1 MEQNYL
7 SRAAKYLADL
17 RKRKAWRKVVS
28 GMGAVVVFCTVYA
41 LILPALTW
49 ARPVTCGQEEHVHDE
64 SCYASLPQESAGPAQ
79 MAAQTPAE
87 PQCSVESIYEVAAP
101 GQEHADFVLHTH
113 GDECFLDG
121 GIVICTLP
129 TGFPLHV
136 HDESCYTEQPVLV
149 CGQEGAPEGTVP
161 SPDPVVPAPEPV
173 IHHHSDTCYTKTL
186 ICGQEEVPASE
197 GHRHSDA
204 CYEITT
210 ETIPGELICGI
221 TDDPAHI
228 HGEECYAAPQTV
240 EQRKLICLLPESDPI
255 PGHQHMDAC
264 WEQTLTCGKEEGQP
278 EPIVDIMD
286 EPVPAA
292 LGQETAAGGD
302 ASVPTAPAVHV
313 HSESCYQMQKV
324 LTCDKE
330 QYTEHL
336 HVPECYDENG
346 GLTCGR
352 LVTVS
357 HVHTAECFP
366 QPEQPGPVQPEEPER
381 VLACGKEEHTHTDLC
396 YAPEEP
402 ALPDNTQQKEQ
413 WDAIFWSNY
422 VDGASDVVL
431 DAQVSGTWSDTA
443 AMDTERLTQ
452 LYAAPAE
459 DLSRYLSQEIG
470 IQVDAQLYHSELHG
484 PMDADAG
491 FSILLKWSHDEA
503 SFSTMTYIYQF
514 PEQVV
519 VADVERRILSD
530 AAGPALAYSVAG
542 NLLTVTY
549 YAPAAAVEASFLL
562 KAAWAPELGESAH
575 IQWTPST
582 FTDVTFAKPELTV
595 AKTMGE
601 DGLRVME
608 DGTVWADYTVT
619 VTNSGKVQAK
629 EITFTDTLESQ
640 YFHFARGAFEN
651 GADYS
656 LTVNTSAPE
665 ALSTE
670 DGTPVAPGAEQFLTF
685 ENYDGGNVLTFP
697 AFDLA
702 AGESRVFQYKAS
714 MSSEDRERV
723 DEAVEAARETAS
735 APVDAFAPMALS
747 AETAPGMEPS
757 ASGGLGE
764 TVRNTASVTCHA
776 LGEAAVT
783 ATSVGTYGGPER
795 KHVEDLNT
803 TYHGETFD
811 VTFVVN
817 GDARLPAG
825 ASLEKIDGREGNG
838 FTLEIQKLPETDPDY
853 ITFAQALEEDGDSGD
868 EEQLELQALRLDLRY
883 NGVRLDLDDC
893 EVTATVTPNEALK
906 NYRAPKAQPIAD
918 GGETEEVLGDK
929 GFGIELKAFTLEEQT
944 DAIMGTT
951 TEEVVERGSIYI
963 DVPEETA
970 QQSASVSAPVTVGV
984 NSNLED
990 GAEPLTVFAAAART
1004 LAGAGATETA
1014 ETTTATASMPAMDGV
1029 QPMTITLGGDS
1040 AAFQTRM
1047 LPYTTYQVEFWGELE
1062 LLKLYEND
1070 KNNDSFKRNTGLS
1083 IIDTKSLG
1091 RLPANG
1097 EIVRSKPGAI
1107 GPELEGNAHVKY
1119 LTLKDDGTVETS
1131 EETKQ
1136 LFLPKQLSFNR
1147 VRENPLTLKD
1157 FAVLRNFVPTGEED
1171 KNPNGETNYTVIKAE
1186 LTKSGAQTP
1195 YKVIDLKELKVD
1207 VSEVILTN
1215 DESKVEESENVY
1227 YLEDGA
1233 SIKLICEPTAKTG
1246 YTAPVTFYD
1255 YDISDGLIYSSE
1267 EDAKATKNGKNV
1279 SGQVMTVAAWANVN
1293 EKGINSAGN
1302 YPQSADA
1309 AKFAFGNGNGTMPTG
1324 LGHMTAD
1331 GQSINQAN
1339 ANNFR
1344 NCSFGIVSK
1353 LRNGR
1358 LVYNNGIIAPKLFDE
1373 AGSFTGKTV
1382 YNGEYQ
1388 LEFRRN
1394 GDTYIMTSVKKNGS
1408 AVPTANNLD
1417 KLTDT
1422 GPAYLDRFE
1431 MYSNLFWPMD
1441 SAAKSFGTDGH
1452 DFKFGS
1458 GVTGKNQ
1465 TGVGKDDEGAWD
1477 TRSAPLVDP
1486 LKKGESNPDVNH
1498 NAYFGMQFKMSFT
1511 IPEDYVG
1518 PLEYCFFGDDD
1529 LWLFLE
1535 QPNGGGNAQLV
1546 CDIGGVHQAAGEYV
1560 DLSQYIDRV
1569 NSNGDVVTGDEA
1581 NGKAYKPGT
1590 YTLHLYYT
1598 ERGASGSTC
1607 WMQFTLPGLRSVP
1620 VDVPPDEPVGDL
1632 RIAKEVTG
1640 STGLDDTF
1648 DFTLTLTG
1656 TPKEGGY
1663 DYEIIGTDGTT
1674 VETGKAN
1681 AATSSTG
1688 NNETKFKLKAGQFLR
1703 IKGLANGM
1711 KYEITE
1717 QDDNNAFETSITQ
1730 TVGGTIQQSPT
1741 ITNNGKTIT
1750 GTIVAD
1756 GGGVV
1761 HVVTYTNTFH
1771 YTLPETGGPGTT
1783 WYTYGVLPAL
1793 VAAVVLYKRSRK
1805 KGGTV
1810 S

>member
-49 ARPVTCGQEEHVHDE
+49 ARPVSCGQEEHVHDE

-149 CGQEGAPEGTVP
+149 CGQEGAPEGSVP

-302 ASVPTAPAVHV
+302 ASVPTAPAHV

-503 SFSTMTYIYQF
+503 SFSTMTYTYQF

-549 YAPAAAVEASFLL
+549 YAPAAAVETSFLL

-670 DGTPVAPGAEQFLTF
+670 DETPVAPGAEQFLTF

-747 AETAPGMEPS
+747 AETAPGMEDPS
-757 ASGGLGE
+757 APSGLGE
-764 TVRNTASVTCHA
+764 TVRNTASVTCPA
-776 LGEAAVT
+776 CGETAYT

-825 ASLEKIDGREGNG
+825 TSLEKIDGREGNG

-906 NYRAPKAQPIAD
+906 NYRAPKTQPIAD

-951 TEEVVERGSIYI
+951 TEEVVEGGSIYI

-970 QQSASVSAPVTVGV
+970 QQSVSASASAPVTVAV
-984 NSNLED
+984 NQDLRDGGEPLTLLSAVPRMMAAAAGPEETQETVTLSENTDTVDESFVFAVNRGLAAFSAGSETYPTYYVEIWAEEYRLKEKAKEEITDDDYNKSITVIDTSGSNLPVSGTTSPKVKFFQLDDSKEKGTLLTEAVDTQLFDRVPRSFSPRAELTLENFNVLKDWDADEDGNFDFNNNYELVSATITTELED
-990 GAEPLTVFAAAART
+990 GTKE
-1004 LAGAGATETA
+1004 
-1014 ETTTATASMPAMDGV
+1014 ETTKDLKGLDPKQVFLSNIANQQEGENKIWIREGTNIRLNYKQKP
-1029 QPMTITLGGDS
+1029 
-1040 AAFQTRM
+1040 
-1047 LPYTTYQVEFWGELE
+1047 TTYH
-1062 LLKLYEND
+1062 END
-1070 KNNDSFKRNTGLS
+1070 VAF
-1083 IIDTKSLG
+1083 
-1091 RLPANG
+1091 
-1097 EIVRSKPGAI
+1097 
-1107 GPELEGNAHVKY
+1107 
-1119 LTLKDDGTVETS
+1119 
-1131 EETKQ
+1131 
-1136 LFLPKQLSFNR
+1136 F
-1147 VRENPLTLKD
+1147 
-1157 FAVLRNFVPTGEED
+1157 
-1171 KNPNGETNYTVIKAE
+1171 
-1186 LTKSGAQTP
+1186 
-1195 YKVIDLKELKVD
+1195 
-1207 VSEVILTN
+1207 
-1215 DESKVEESENVY
+1215 
-1227 YLEDGA
+1227 
-1233 SIKLICEPTAKTG
+1233 
-1246 YTAPVTFYD
+1246 D
-1255 YDISDGLIYSSE
+1255 YDISDGNVYDENDKIL
-1267 EDAKATKNGKNV
+1267 DRNNTNDQAKVWYAHVQEN
-1279 SGQVMTVAAWANVN
+1279 
-1293 EKGINSAGN
+1293 GINSPDN
-1302 YPQSADA
+1302 YSASSDNK
-1309 AKFAFGNGNGTMPTG
+1309 KFAFGNANTPNGLAWELWGGN
-1324 LGHMTAD
+1324 LL
-1331 GQSINQAN
+1331 NQAN
-1339 ANNFR
+1339 NSNNKDDKPAAGNNSFKD
-1344 NCSFGIVSK
+1344 CTFGIVSGLDK
-1353 LRNGR
+1353 NGA
-1358 LVYNNGIIAPKLFDE
+1358 LVFSNGISAPKLFNYQE
-1373 AGSFTGKTV
+1373 GTVEGKTS
-1382 YNGEYQ
+1382 YSDYA
-1388 LEFRRN
+1388 LEFKRN
-1394 GDTYIMTSVKKNGS
+1394 GDTYTMSSVKGAPESGGQNLDRLYATRDNWNNTKKLFSNNFWPLDGS
-1408 AVPTANNLD
+1408 A
-1417 KLTDT
+1417 
-1422 GPAYLDRFE
+1422 
-1431 MYSNLFWPMD
+1431 SH
-1441 SAAKSFGTDGH
+1441 GTDGH
-1452 DFKFGS
+1452 DFLFGLES
-1458 GVTGKNQ
+1458 TKEIRKAKGKTTSTSANE
-1465 TGVGKDDEGAWD
+1465 TSMTLPTADDD
-1477 TRSAPLVDP
+1477 KNR
-1486 LKKGESNPDVNH
+1486 
-1498 NAYFGMQFKMSFT
+1498 NAYFGMQFDVGFT
-1511 IPEDYVG
+1511 IPYGYVG
-1518 PLEYCFFGDDD
+1518 PLEYTFFGDDD
-1529 LWLFLE
+1529 LWLFLQDADE
-1535 QPNGGGNAQLV
+1535 PITESQLI
-1546 CDIGGVHQAAGEYV
+1546 CDIGGVHSSVGEYV
-1560 DLSQYIDRV
+1560 NLRDYIQEDLDALEPEEKKSYR
-1569 NSNGDVVTGDEA
+1569 
-1581 NGKAYKPGT
+1581 
-1590 YTLHLYYT
+1590 LHLFFT

-1607 WMQFTLPGLRSVP
+1607 WMQFTMPGLHSIP
-1620 VDVPPDEPVGDL
+1620 IDVPSDGGGNLKVWKQVEGSVNDNQDYEFIVTLRGTSNAHECNFLNANGVSKRDETTNEIIKEQIMPNTPTTFRLKGTEGLLIKDLPIGAKYTIQEKDDPLNSYTTTIVGPGTINEAD
-1632 RIAKEVTG
+1632 RII
-1640 STGLDDTF
+1640 
-1648 DFTLTLTG
+1648 TG
-1656 TPKEGGY
+1656 TVG
-1663 DYEIIGTDGTT
+1663 
-1674 VETGKAN
+1674 A
-1681 AATSSTG
+1681 
-1688 NNETKFKLKAGQFLR
+1688 
-1703 IKGLANGM
+1703 
-1711 KYEITE
+1711 
-1717 QDDNNAFETSITQ
+1717 QD
-1730 TVGGTIQQSPT
+1730 
-1741 ITNNGKTIT
+1741 KTIT
-1750 GTIVAD
+1750 
-1756 GGGVV
+1756 
-1761 HVVTYTNTFH
+1761 VTYTNTFH

>member
-149 CGQEGAPEGTVP
+149 CGQEGAPEGSVP

-302 ASVPTAPAVHV
+302 ASVPPAPAVHV

-503 SFSTMTYIYQF
+503 SFSTMTYTYQF

-670 DGTPVAPGAEQFLTF
+670 DETPVAPGAEQFLTF

-747 AETAPGMEPS
+747 AETTPGMEPS

-764 TVRNTASVTCHA
+764 TVRNTASVSCPA

-825 ASLEKIDGREGNG
+825 TSLEKIDGREGNG

-944 DAIMGTT
+944 DAVMGTT
-951 TEEVVERGSIYI
+951 TEEVVESGSIYI

-970 QQSASVSAPVTVGV
+970 QQSASASASAPVTVAV
-984 NSNLED
+984 NQDLRD
-990 GAEPLTVFAAAART
+990 GGEPLTLLSAVPRMMAS
-1004 LAGAGATETA
+1004 AGAETETA
-1014 ETTTATASMPAMDGV
+1014 TAVEDTIVTNIGTVATDSISFAVKNKMAVRTTGGDYPTYTVDFYAELKRLNLQSEGTDTTHVTLIDTRGKRLPTNALDQALVYVKTGADGV
-1029 QPMTITLGGDS
+1029 LDSVDKKQHIFNPKTISFNPADTLDMGM
-1040 AAFQTRM
+1040 FN
-1047 LPYTTYQVEFWGELE
+1047 VLE
-1062 LLKLYEND
+1062 
-1070 KNNDSFKRNTGLS
+1070 
-1083 IIDTKSLG
+1083 
-1091 RLPANG
+1091 
-1097 EIVRSKPGAI
+1097 
-1107 GPELEGNAHVKY
+1107 
-1119 LTLKDDGTVETS
+1119 
-1131 EETKQ
+1131 
-1136 LFLPKQLSFNR
+1136 QLSQKD
-1147 VRENPLTLKD
+1147 NP
-1157 FAVLRNFVPTGEED
+1157 
-1171 KNPNGETNYTVIKAE
+1171 NPNGEHNYELMMFCVTESVLTPNENGE
-1186 LTKSGAQTP
+1186 LTSLNNIPEDKIFKLGEKSADMFVRTSDETKNNTTENGKTLVYIPEGAT
-1195 YKVIDLKELKVD
+1195 I
-1207 VSEVILTN
+1207 T
-1215 DESKVEESENVY
+1215 
-1227 YLEDGA
+1227 
-1233 SIKLICEPTAKTG
+1233 LIFKPTTG
-1246 YTAPVTFYD
+1246 KHEHSANFYD
-1255 YDISDGLIYSSE
+1255 YDISDGLIYE
-1267 EDAKATKNGKNV
+1267 NEDDAKQQKNGK
-1279 SGQVMTVAAWANVN
+1279 STSTQVADKQAYAYIH
-1293 EKGINSAGN
+1293 KQGINSDAN
-1302 YPQSADA
+1302 YVGSGV
-1309 AKFAFGNGNGTMPTG
+1309 KLAFGNVPTTG
-1324 LGHMTAD
+1324 LNDEKVG
-1331 GQSINQAN
+1331 GYNINQAATN
-1339 ANNFR
+1339 VFR
-1344 NCSFGIVSK
+1344 RCSFGIVTRYDSGK
-1353 LRNGR
+1353 I
-1358 LVYNNGIIAPKLFDE
+1358 VYNSKISAPQLFNE
-1373 AGSFTGKTV
+1373 AENSVTGKTTYKNQTLV
-1382 YNGEYQ
+1382 FNR
-1388 LEFRRN
+1388 L
-1394 GDTYIMTSVKKNGS
+1394 GDTYTMTAVKNTG
-1408 AVPTANNLD
+1408 AQNLETLNHQKDSWD
-1417 KLTDT
+1417 KKL
-1422 GPAYLDRFE
+1422 R
-1431 MYSNLFWPMD
+1431 MYSNEFWPMD
-1441 SAAKSFGTDGH
+1441 DIAGVGKDGH
-1452 DFKFGS
+1452 DFKHGLAN
-1458 GVTGKNQ
+1458 GKQ
-1465 TGVGKDDEGAWD
+1465 TFVGKDRTGTPNTSDHPDGVGA
-1477 TRSAPLVDP
+1477 
-1486 LKKGESNPDVNH
+1486 EH
-1498 NAYFGMQFKMSFT
+1498 NAFFGMQFDLEFT
-1511 IPEDYVG
+1511 IPAGYVG
-1518 PLEYCFFGDDD
+1518 PLDYAFFGDDD

-1535 QPNGGGNAQLV
+1535 DADGNSQLI
-1546 CDIGGVHQAAGEYV
+1546 CDIGGVHQVVGEYV
-1560 DLSQYIDRV
+1560 DLRDYIP
-1569 NSNGDVVTGDEA
+1569 
-1581 NGKAYKPGT
+1581 NGKAGT
-1590 YTLHLYYT
+1590 YKLHLFYT
-1598 ERGASGSTC
+1598 ERGASGSCC
-1607 WMQFTLPGLRSVP
+1607 WMQYTLPGIRSVP
-1620 VDVPPDEPVGDL
+1620 VDVIPGDQTGNLFIEKKLKDGASDTSTEFEFKVTLDKGSAEPQQVADFYNCTIFKSDGNVVVEKVPVG
-1632 RIAKEVTG
+1632 
-1640 STGLDDTF
+1640 S
-1648 DFTLTLTG
+1648 
-1656 TPKEGGY
+1656 EGKV
-1663 DYEIIGTDGTT
+1663 IR
-1674 VETGKAN
+1674 
-1681 AATSSTG
+1681 
-1688 NNETKFKLKAGQFLR
+1688 LKAGEKAALER
-1703 IKGLANGM
+1703 LVPGM
-1711 KYEITE
+1711 KYTVSELDPNGAYEAEMITTTV
-1717 QDDNNAFETSITQ
+1717 TSNGST
-1730 TVGGTIQQSPT
+1730 TTDPVTTKEASGVIQGN
-1741 ITNNGKTIT
+1741 TNIQ
-1750 GTIVAD
+1750 
-1756 GGGVV
+1756 
-1761 HVVTYTNTFH
+1761 VTFTNSVF

>member
-149 CGQEGAPEGTVP
+149 CGQEGAPDGSVP

-503 SFSTMTYIYQF
+503 SFSTMTYTYQF

-562 KAAWAPELGESAH
+562 KAAWAPELGESTH

-747 AETAPGMEPS
+747 AETTPGMEPS

-764 TVRNTASVTCHA
+764 TVRNTASVSCPA

-783 ATSVGTYGGPER
+783 ASSVGTYGGPER

-825 ASLEKIDGREGNG
+825 ASLEKIDGRNG
-838 FTLEIQKLPETDPDY
+838 SGFSLEVQPLPETDPDH
-853 ITFAQALEEDGDSGD
+853 IAFAQALESQEEGESDS
-868 EEQLELQALRLDLRY
+868 EEQLELKALRLELRY

-893 EVTATVTPNEALK
+893 DVTATVTPNETLK
-906 NYRAPKAQPIAD
+906 NYRAPKAQPIPE
-918 GGETEEVLGDK
+918 GGEEAEEVLGDK

-951 TEEVVERGSIYI
+951 TEEVVEGGSIYI

-970 QQSASVSAPVTVGV
+970 QQSAGTSAPMTVAF
-984 NSNLED
+984 NENFRD
-990 GAEPLTVFAAAART
+990 GGEPLTLLSAVPRMMAAAAGT
-1004 LAGAGATETA
+1004 EETVTVENTAADMAGA
-1014 ETTTATASMPAMDGV
+1014 DGCLTFSV
-1029 QPMTITLGGDS
+1029 TNNSLALHTSIDDYP
-1040 AAFQTRM
+1040 
-1047 LPYTTYQVEFWGELE
+1047 TYNVEFFGNVKLLDILPSESAGMNAKDHITVIDTRELSGPNFLPDNSLGHDGDHIAYLQFEGDTGYGSTGKGTQAAIKTKSDPVKLFNSKQIKFNPDKELNLGMFLILEQFAQEGDAGEL
-1062 LLKLYEND
+1062 D
-1070 KNNDSFKRNTGLS
+1070 NT
-1083 IIDTKSLG
+1083 
-1091 RLPANG
+1091 
-1097 EIVRSKPGAI
+1097 
-1107 GPELEGNAHVKY
+1107 
-1119 LTLKDDGTVETS
+1119 
-1131 EETKQ
+1131 
-1136 LFLPKQLSFNR
+1136 
-1147 VRENPLTLKD
+1147 
-1157 FAVLRNFVPTGEED
+1157 
-1171 KNPNGETNYTVIKAE
+1171 GETNYNLVEFAVIPEGTPPEDVIERIKLNGRE
-1186 LTKSGAQTP
+1186 PSDIRLSSDKSVA
-1195 YKVIDLKELKVD
+1195 D
-1207 VSEVILTN
+1207 S
-1215 DESKVEESENVY
+1215 DENTY
-1227 YLEDGA
+1227 YLPLDA
-1233 SIKLICEPTAKTG
+1233 TIKLICDPSSSEN
-1246 YTAPVTFYD
+1246 YFAPVTFYD
-1255 YDISDGLIYSSE
+1255 YDISDGYVYQSNSLSSQRTQV
-1267 EDAKATKNGKNV
+1267 TKQDNYNP
-1279 SGQVMTVAAWANVN
+1279 AWAYVK
-1293 EKGINSAGN
+1293 EQGINQSGN
-1302 YPQSADA
+1302 YTGSGS
-1309 AKFAFGNGNGTMPTG
+1309 KLAFGNGNGQVPTG
-1324 LGHMTAD
+1324 LGHIQANRVY
-1331 GQSINQAN
+1331 INQAN
-1339 ANNFR
+1339 DNVFR
-1344 NCSFGIVSK
+1344 KCSFGIVSG
-1353 LRNGR
+1353 LENGM
-1358 LVYNNGIIAPKLFDE
+1358 VKYADGIIAPKLFNE
-1373 AGSFTGKTV
+1373 SGSVPGKTV
-1382 YNGEYQ
+1382 YENDYQ
-1388 LEFRRN
+1388 LQFIRT
-1394 GDTYIMTSVKKNGS
+1394 GDTYTMKAVKNVKTDKT
-1408 AVPTANNLD
+1408 VVDNLN
-1417 KLTDT
+1417 KLTNT
-1422 GPAYLDRFE
+1422 GKPWVPSDKVAPFT

-1441 SAAKSFGTDGH
+1441 DAPSYGSDGH
-1452 DFKFGS
+1452 DFKFGNS
-1458 GVTGKNQ
+1458 EK
-1465 TGVGKDDEGAWD
+1465 E
-1477 TRSAPLVDP
+1477 SARKVFGSNPAD
-1486 LKKGESNPDVNH
+1486 GESDGNKVAPVSDDKIDH
-1498 NAYFGMQFKMSFT
+1498 NSYFGMQFKFEFT
-1511 IPEDYVG
+1511 IPKDYIG

-1529 LWLFLE
+1529 LWLFLD
-1535 QPNGGGNAQLV
+1535 NKLV

-1560 DLSQYIDRV
+1560 DLRKHLPEDGADTV
-1569 NSNGDVVTGDEA
+1569 
-1581 NGKAYKPGT
+1581 GKH
-1590 YTLHLYYT
+1590 TLTLFYT

-1620 VDVPPDEPVGDL
+1620 VDVIPGEETGNLRIEKKVEGAVNNDTEFTFTLDLSGAGNKEYVCEVTNSNGQVDTTKHLTINGNSGNLVFTLKANESLAVKNLPKDATYTIVEVGDGQN
-1632 RIAKEVTG
+1632 AYETSMTVTKNNGNSEVFTPSTEPTRVSGTIEG
-1640 STGLDDTF
+1640 STNIL
-1648 DFTLTLTG
+1648 
-1656 TPKEGGY
+1656 
-1663 DYEIIGTDGTT
+1663 
-1674 VETGKAN
+1674 
-1681 AATSSTG
+1681 
-1688 NNETKFKLKAGQFLR
+1688 
-1703 IKGLANGM
+1703 
-1711 KYEITE
+1711 
-1717 QDDNNAFETSITQ
+1717 
-1730 TVGGTIQQSPT
+1730 
-1741 ITNNGKTIT
+1741 
-1750 GTIVAD
+1750 
-1756 GGGVV
+1756 
-1761 HVVTYTNTFH
+1761 VTYTNTFH

>member
-49 ARPVTCGQEEHVHDE
+49 ARPVSCGQEEHVHDE

-173 IHHHSDTCYTKTL
+173 IHHHSDTCYTKAL

-302 ASVPTAPAVHV
+302 ASVPPAPAVHV

-503 SFSTMTYIYQF
+503 SFSTMTYTYQF

-670 DGTPVAPGAEQFLTF
+670 DETPVAPGAEQFLTF
-685 ENYDGGNVLTFP
+685 ENYDDGNVLTFP

-764 TVRNTASVTCHA
+764 TVRNTASVSCPA

-825 ASLEKIDGREGNG
+825 TSLEKIDGREGNG
-838 FTLEIQKLPETDPDY
+838 FTLEIQKLPETDPNY

-951 TEEVVERGSIYI
+951 TEEVVESGSIYI

-970 QQSASVSAPVTVGV
+970 QQSASASASAPVTVAV
-984 NSNLED
+984 NQDLRD
-990 GAEPLTVFAAAART
+990 GGEPLTLLSAVPRMMAAAAGPEETQETVDVAANSTVNTVEPVTFAVKKGLMAAQSVRADYPTFNVVFFAELERLDFNNGASNLTIIDTSNGGTNRGGILPTNDVEPKIKTLSVDKDGKINTKIERT
-1004 LAGAGATETA
+1004 QLFEPIPLPVSPYQSFTLDRFNVLEQFKEAQKTYALTAAYILDKDGEVKKPEEKNTFEGITA
-1014 ETTTATASMPAMDGV
+1014 ETAKDIELTGKLEEGD
-1029 QPMTITLGGDS
+1029 TIK
-1040 AAFQTRM
+1040 M
-1047 LPYTTYQVEFWGELE
+1047 V
-1062 LLKLYEND
+1062 
-1070 KNNDSFKRNTGLS
+1070 FK
-1083 IIDTKSLG
+1083 
-1091 RLPANG
+1091 
-1097 EIVRSKPGAI
+1097 
-1107 GPELEGNAHVKY
+1107 
-1119 LTLKDDGTVETS
+1119 TVEGS
-1131 EETKQ
+1131 H
-1136 LFLPKQLSFNR
+1136 PNA
-1147 VRENPLTLKD
+1147 
-1157 FAVLRNFVPTGEED
+1157 AV
-1171 KNPNGETNYTVIKAE
+1171 
-1186 LTKSGAQTP
+1186 
-1195 YKVIDLKELKVD
+1195 
-1207 VSEVILTN
+1207 
-1215 DESKVEESENVY
+1215 
-1227 YLEDGA
+1227 
-1233 SIKLICEPTAKTG
+1233 
-1246 YTAPVTFYD
+1246 FYD
-1255 YDISDGLIYSSE
+1255 YDITDGHIYTTRTVN
-1267 EDAKATKNGKNV
+1267 EDGTV
-1279 SGQVMTVAAWANVN
+1279 TLSGQKNTSEQGTLETSDEQIYVDTRG
-1293 EKGINSAGN
+1293 KGINSNSN
-1302 YPQSADA
+1302 YKKEGASSYYG
-1309 AKFAFGNGNGTMPTG
+1309 FGNSNTNTVIQGVEVVKYAEDKVNHLLNKGNDSNFGKCTFGIAADRLVNGTFDFATG
-1324 LGHMTAD
+1324 ID
-1331 GQSINQAN
+1331 GPNIFNKQN
-1339 ANNFR
+1339 
-1344 NCSFGIVSK
+1344 
-1353 LRNGR
+1353 
-1358 LVYNNGIIAPKLFDE
+1358 
-1373 AGSFTGKTV
+1373 TGKVEGKTT
-1382 YNGEYQ
+1382 YSSEYS
-1388 LEFRRN
+1388 LDFLRE
-1394 GDTYIMTSVKKNGS
+1394 GDTYTLCSVVGAGESASKLNLLDSQGYKNADGTW
-1408 AVPTANNLD
+1408 PRIFTN
-1417 KLTDT
+1417 
-1422 GPAYLDRFE
+1422 E
-1431 MYSNLFWPMD
+1431 FWPMD
-1441 SAAKSFGTDGH
+1441 TAGRSYGENGH
-1452 DFKFGS
+1452 DLKFGS
-1458 GVTGKNQ
+1458 SVVGSKRRSWKSQGLPTSDFPETGTRN
-1465 TGVGKDDEGAWD
+1465 KD
-1477 TRSAPLVDP
+1477 
-1486 LKKGESNPDVNH
+1486 H
-1498 NAYFGMQFKMSFT
+1498 NSYFGMQFSVKFK
-1511 IPEDYVG
+1511 IPKGYIG
-1518 PLEYCFFGDDD
+1518 PLDYCFFGDDD
-1529 LWLFLE
+1529 LWLYLE
-1535 QPNGGGNAQLV
+1535 YPNGESKLI
-1546 CDIGGVHQAAGEYV
+1546 CDIGGVHSSVGEYV
-1560 DLSQYIDRV
+1560 DLWDYIEKG
-1569 NSNGDVVTGDEA
+1569 NTSEKNE
-1581 NGKAYKPGT
+1581 YK
-1590 YTLHLYYT
+1590 LHLFYT

-1607 WMQFTLPGLRSVP
+1607 WMQYTLPGVQSVP
-1620 VDVPPDEPVGDL
+1620 VDVPAEPDLSNL
-1632 RIAKEVTG
+1632 RVEKKVEGVTSTDMKYYFTLNVDEVTTTSDG
-1640 STGLDDTF
+1640 NIPIKASCMYLDANGLPIKTENLEGRSTDISAKKDLAFWLREGESLLVTNLPKSTSCRLWEQNDNNNYETTVSKTENGTTTDLECTE
-1648 DFTLTLTG
+1648 DEIGKKVTGITGNGTTLT
-1656 TPKEGGY
+1656 
-1663 DYEIIGTDGTT
+1663 
-1674 VETGKAN
+1674 
-1681 AATSSTG
+1681 
-1688 NNETKFKLKAGQFLR
+1688 
-1703 IKGLANGM
+1703 
-1711 KYEITE
+1711 
-1717 QDDNNAFETSITQ
+1717 
-1730 TVGGTIQQSPT
+1730 
-1741 ITNNGKTIT
+1741 
-1750 GTIVAD
+1750 
-1756 GGGVV
+1756 
-1761 HVVTYTNTFH
+1761 VTYTNTFH

>member
-149 CGQEGAPEGTVP
+149 CGQEGAPEGSVP

-302 ASVPTAPAVHV
+302 ASVPPAPAVHV

-346 GLTCGR
+346 ELTCGR

-503 SFSTMTYIYQF
+503 SFSTMTYTYQF

-670 DGTPVAPGAEQFLTF
+670 DETPVAPGAEQFLTF

-747 AETAPGMEPS
+747 AETTPGMEPS

-764 TVRNTASVTCHA
+764 TVRNTASVSCPA

-825 ASLEKIDGREGNG
+825 TSLEKIDGREGNG

-944 DAIMGTT
+944 DAVMGTT
-951 TEEVVERGSIYI
+951 TEEVVESGSIYI

-970 QQSASVSAPVTVGV
+970 QQSASASASAPVTVAV
-984 NSNLED
+984 NQDLRD
-990 GAEPLTVFAAAART
+990 GGEPLTLLSAVPRMMAS
-1004 LAGAGATETA
+1004 AGAETETA
-1014 ETTTATASMPAMDGV
+1014 TAVEDTIVTNIGTVATDSISFAVKNKMAVRTTGGDYPTYTVDFYAELKRLNLQSEGTDTTHVTLIDTRGKRLPTNALDQALVYVKTGADGV
-1029 QPMTITLGGDS
+1029 LDSVDKKQHIFNPKTISFNPADTLDMGM
-1040 AAFQTRM
+1040 FN
-1047 LPYTTYQVEFWGELE
+1047 VLE
-1062 LLKLYEND
+1062 
-1070 KNNDSFKRNTGLS
+1070 
-1083 IIDTKSLG
+1083 
-1091 RLPANG
+1091 
-1097 EIVRSKPGAI
+1097 
-1107 GPELEGNAHVKY
+1107 
-1119 LTLKDDGTVETS
+1119 
-1131 EETKQ
+1131 
-1136 LFLPKQLSFNR
+1136 QLSQKD
-1147 VRENPLTLKD
+1147 NP
-1157 FAVLRNFVPTGEED
+1157 
-1171 KNPNGETNYTVIKAE
+1171 NPNGEHNYELMMFCVTESVLTPNENGE
-1186 LTKSGAQTP
+1186 LTSLNNIPEDKIFKLGEKSADMFVRTSDETKNNTTENGKTLVYIPEGAT
-1195 YKVIDLKELKVD
+1195 I
-1207 VSEVILTN
+1207 T
-1215 DESKVEESENVY
+1215 
-1227 YLEDGA
+1227 
-1233 SIKLICEPTAKTG
+1233 LIFKPTTG
-1246 YTAPVTFYD
+1246 KHEHSAHFYD
-1255 YDISDGLIYSSE
+1255 YDISDGLIYE
-1267 EDAKATKNGKNV
+1267 NEDDAKQQKNGK
-1279 SGQVMTVAAWANVN
+1279 STSTQVADKQAYAYIH
-1293 EKGINSAGN
+1293 KQGINSDAN
-1302 YPQSADA
+1302 YVGSGV
-1309 AKFAFGNGNGTMPTG
+1309 KLAFGNVPTTG
-1324 LGHMTAD
+1324 LNDEKVG
-1331 GQSINQAN
+1331 GYNINQAATN
-1339 ANNFR
+1339 VFR
-1344 NCSFGIVSK
+1344 RCSFGIVTGYDSGK
-1353 LRNGR
+1353 I
-1358 LVYNNGIIAPKLFDE
+1358 VYNSKISAPQLFNE
-1373 AGSFTGKTV
+1373 AENSVTGKTTYKNQTLV
-1382 YNGEYQ
+1382 FNR
-1388 LEFRRN
+1388 L
-1394 GDTYIMTSVKKNGS
+1394 GDTYTMTAVKNTG
-1408 AVPTANNLD
+1408 AQNLETLNHQKDSWD
-1417 KLTDT
+1417 KKL
-1422 GPAYLDRFE
+1422 R
-1431 MYSNLFWPMD
+1431 MYSNEFWPMD
-1441 SAAKSFGTDGH
+1441 DIAGVGKDGH
-1452 DFKFGS
+1452 DFKHGLAN
-1458 GVTGKNQ
+1458 GKQ
-1465 TGVGKDDEGAWD
+1465 TFVGKDRTGTPNTSDHPDGVGA
-1477 TRSAPLVDP
+1477 
-1486 LKKGESNPDVNH
+1486 EH
-1498 NAYFGMQFKMSFT
+1498 NAFFGMQFDLEFT
-1511 IPEDYVG
+1511 IPAGYVG
-1518 PLEYCFFGDDD
+1518 PLDYAFFGDDD

-1535 QPNGGGNAQLV
+1535 DADGNSQLI
-1546 CDIGGVHQAAGEYV
+1546 CDIGGVHQVVGEYV
-1560 DLSQYIDRV
+1560 DLRDYIP
-1569 NSNGDVVTGDEA
+1569 
-1581 NGKAYKPGT
+1581 NGKAGT
-1590 YTLHLYYT
+1590 YKLHLFYT
-1598 ERGASGSTC
+1598 ERGASGSCC
-1607 WMQFTLPGLRSVP
+1607 WMQYTLPGIRSVP
-1620 VDVPPDEPVGDL
+1620 VDVIPGDQTGNLFIEKKLKDGASDTSTEFEFKVTLDKGSAEPQQVADFYNCTIFKSDGNVVVEKVPVG
-1632 RIAKEVTG
+1632 
-1640 STGLDDTF
+1640 S
-1648 DFTLTLTG
+1648 
-1656 TPKEGGY
+1656 EGKV
-1663 DYEIIGTDGTT
+1663 IR
-1674 VETGKAN
+1674 
-1681 AATSSTG
+1681 
-1688 NNETKFKLKAGQFLR
+1688 LKAGEKAALER
-1703 IKGLANGM
+1703 LVPGM
-1711 KYEITE
+1711 KYTVSELDPNGAYEAEMITTTV
-1717 QDDNNAFETSITQ
+1717 TSNGST
-1730 TVGGTIQQSPT
+1730 TTDPVTTKEASGVIQGN
-1741 ITNNGKTIT
+1741 TNIQ
-1750 GTIVAD
+1750 
-1756 GGGVV
+1756 
-1761 HVVTYTNTFH
+1761 VTFTNSVF

>member
-149 CGQEGAPEGTVP
+149 CGQEGTPEGSVP

-264 WEQTLTCGKEEGQP
+264 WEQSLTCGKEEGQP

-302 ASVPTAPAVHV
+302 ASVPPAPAVHV

-346 GLTCGR
+346 ELTCGR

-357 HVHTAECFP
+357 HVHTAECVP

-503 SFSTMTYIYQF
+503 SFSTMPYTYQF

-670 DGTPVAPGAEQFLTF
+670 DETPVAPGAEQFLTF

-747 AETAPGMEPS
+747 AETTPGMEPS

-764 TVRNTASVTCHA
+764 TVRNTASVSCPA

-825 ASLEKIDGREGNG
+825 TSLEKIDGREGNG

-944 DAIMGTT
+944 DAVMGTT
-951 TEEVVERGSIYI
+951 TEEVVESGSIYI

-970 QQSASVSAPVTVGV
+970 QQSASASASAPVTVAV
-984 NSNLED
+984 NQDLRD
-990 GAEPLTVFAAAART
+990 GGEPLTLLSAVPRMMAS
-1004 LAGAGATETA
+1004 AGAETETA
-1014 ETTTATASMPAMDGV
+1014 TAVEDTIVTNIGTVATDSISFAVKNKMAVRTTGGDYPTYTVDFYAELKRLNLQSEGTDTTHVTLIDTRGKRLPTNALDQALVYVKTGADGV
-1029 QPMTITLGGDS
+1029 LDSVDKKQHIFNPKTISFNPADTLDMGM
-1040 AAFQTRM
+1040 FN
-1047 LPYTTYQVEFWGELE
+1047 VLE
-1062 LLKLYEND
+1062 
-1070 KNNDSFKRNTGLS
+1070 
-1083 IIDTKSLG
+1083 
-1091 RLPANG
+1091 
-1097 EIVRSKPGAI
+1097 
-1107 GPELEGNAHVKY
+1107 
-1119 LTLKDDGTVETS
+1119 
-1131 EETKQ
+1131 
-1136 LFLPKQLSFNR
+1136 QLSQKD
-1147 VRENPLTLKD
+1147 NP
-1157 FAVLRNFVPTGEED
+1157 
-1171 KNPNGETNYTVIKAE
+1171 NPNGEHNYELMMFCVTESVLTPNENGE
-1186 LTKSGAQTP
+1186 LTSLNNIPEDKIFKLGEKSADMFVRTSDETKNNTTENGKTLVYIPEGAT
-1195 YKVIDLKELKVD
+1195 I
-1207 VSEVILTN
+1207 T
-1215 DESKVEESENVY
+1215 
-1227 YLEDGA
+1227 
-1233 SIKLICEPTAKTG
+1233 LIFKPTTG
-1246 YTAPVTFYD
+1246 KHEHSANFYD
-1255 YDISDGLIYSSE
+1255 YDISDGLIYE
-1267 EDAKATKNGKNV
+1267 NEDDAKQQKNGK
-1279 SGQVMTVAAWANVN
+1279 STSTQVADKQAYAYIH
-1293 EKGINSAGN
+1293 KQGINSDAN
-1302 YPQSADA
+1302 YVGSGV
-1309 AKFAFGNGNGTMPTG
+1309 KLAFGNVPTTG
-1324 LGHMTAD
+1324 LNDEKVG
-1331 GQSINQAN
+1331 GYNINQAATN
-1339 ANNFR
+1339 VFR
-1344 NCSFGIVSK
+1344 RCSFGIVTGYDSGK
-1353 LRNGR
+1353 I
-1358 LVYNNGIIAPKLFDE
+1358 VYNSKISAPQLFNE
-1373 AGSFTGKTV
+1373 AENSVTGKTTYKNQTLV
-1382 YNGEYQ
+1382 FNR
-1388 LEFRRN
+1388 L
-1394 GDTYIMTSVKKNGS
+1394 GDTYTMTAVKNTG
-1408 AVPTANNLD
+1408 AQNLETLNHQKDSWD
-1417 KLTDT
+1417 KKL
-1422 GPAYLDRFE
+1422 R
-1431 MYSNLFWPMD
+1431 MYSNEFWPMD
-1441 SAAKSFGTDGH
+1441 DIAGVGKDGH
-1452 DFKFGS
+1452 DFKHGLAN
-1458 GVTGKNQ
+1458 GKQ
-1465 TGVGKDDEGAWD
+1465 TFVGKDRTGTPNTSDHPDGVGA
-1477 TRSAPLVDP
+1477 
-1486 LKKGESNPDVNH
+1486 EH
-1498 NAYFGMQFKMSFT
+1498 NAFFGMQFDLEFT
-1511 IPEDYVG
+1511 IPAGYVG
-1518 PLEYCFFGDDD
+1518 PLDYAFFGDDD

-1535 QPNGGGNAQLV
+1535 DADGSSQLI
-1546 CDIGGVHQAAGEYV
+1546 CDIGGVHQVVGEYV
-1560 DLSQYIDRV
+1560 DLRDYIP
-1569 NSNGDVVTGDEA
+1569 S
-1581 NGKAYKPGT
+1581 GKAGT
-1590 YTLHLYYT
+1590 YKLHLFYT
-1598 ERGASGSTC
+1598 ERGASGSCC
-1607 WMQFTLPGLRSVP
+1607 WMQYTLPGIRSVP
-1620 VDVPPDEPVGDL
+1620 VDVIPGDQTGNLFIEKKLKDGASDTSTEFEFKVTLDKGSAEPQQVADFYNCTIFKSDGNVVVEKVPVG
-1632 RIAKEVTG
+1632 
-1640 STGLDDTF
+1640 S
-1648 DFTLTLTG
+1648 
-1656 TPKEGGY
+1656 EGKV
-1663 DYEIIGTDGTT
+1663 IR
-1674 VETGKAN
+1674 
-1681 AATSSTG
+1681 
-1688 NNETKFKLKAGQFLR
+1688 LKAGEKAALER
-1703 IKGLANGM
+1703 LVPGM
-1711 KYEITE
+1711 KYTVSELDPNGAYEAEMITTTV
-1717 QDDNNAFETSITQ
+1717 TSNGST
-1730 TVGGTIQQSPT
+1730 TTDPVTTKEASGVIQGN
-1741 ITNNGKTIT
+1741 TNIQ
-1750 GTIVAD
+1750 
-1756 GGGVV
+1756 
-1761 HVVTYTNTFH
+1761 VTFTNSVF

>member
-149 CGQEGAPEGTVP
+149 CGQEGAPEGSVP

-503 SFSTMTYIYQF
+503 SFSTMTYTYQF

-670 DGTPVAPGAEQFLTF
+670 DETPVAPGAEQFLTF
-685 ENYDGGNVLTFP
+685 ENYDDGNVLTFP

-747 AETAPGMEPS
+747 AETTPGMEPS

-764 TVRNTASVTCHA
+764 TVRNTASVSCPA

-825 ASLEKIDGREGNG
+825 ASLEKIDGRNG
-838 FTLEIQKLPETDPDY
+838 SGFSLEVQPLPETDPDH
-853 ITFAQALEEDGDSGD
+853 IAFAQALESQEEGESDS
-868 EEQLELQALRLDLRY
+868 EEQLELKALRLELRY

-893 EVTATVTPNEALK
+893 DVTATVTPNETLK
-906 NYRAPKAQPIAD
+906 NYRAPKAQPIPE
-918 GGETEEVLGDK
+918 GGEEAEEVLGDK

-951 TEEVVERGSIYI
+951 TEEVVEGGSIYI

-970 QQSASVSAPVTVGV
+970 QQSASASASAPVTVAV
-984 NSNLED
+984 NQDLRD
-990 GAEPLTVFAAAART
+990 GGEPLTLLSAVPRMMAS
-1004 LAGAGATETA
+1004 AGAETETA
-1014 ETTTATASMPAMDGV
+1014 TAVEDTIVTNTGDVAEESISFAVKNKMAVRTT
-1029 QPMTITLGGDS
+1029 GGDYPTYTVDFY
-1040 AAFQTRM
+1040 ADLTR
-1047 LPYTTYQVEFWGELE
+1047 LALESNGTDTTHVTL
-1062 LLKLYEND
+1062 
-1070 KNNDSFKRNTGLS
+1070 
-1083 IIDTKSLG
+1083 IDTRGKK
-1091 RLPANG
+1091 LPTNSVGKNQKVAYVKTGENG
-1097 EIVRSKPGAI
+1097 ALATTVKRRHIFNPKTISFN
-1107 GPELEGNAHVKY
+1107 PEDTLDMGMFNVLE
-1119 LTLKDDGTVETS
+1119 
-1131 EETKQ
+1131 
-1136 LFLPKQLSFNR
+1136 QLSQKD
-1147 VRENPLTLKD
+1147 NP
-1157 FAVLRNFVPTGEED
+1157 
-1171 KNPNGETNYTVIKAE
+1171 NPNGEHNY
-1186 LTKSGAQTP
+1186 
-1195 YKVIDLKELKVD
+1195 ELKMFCVTES
-1207 VSEVILTN
+1207 VLTP
-1215 DESKVEESENVY
+1215 DENGELSSLDGVPDERIFDLNGQRAEEFVRTDDATKNKTTENGKTLVY
-1227 YLEDGA
+1227 IPKEA
-1233 SIKLICEPTAKTG
+1233 TITLIFEPTTG
-1246 YTAPVTFYD
+1246 QHEQLANFYD
-1255 YDISDGLIYSSE
+1255 YDISDGKIYGTE
-1267 EDAKATKNGKNV
+1267 EDAKQRRNGHSISEQDENTWYAYI
-1279 SGQVMTVAAWANVN
+1279 GEQ
-1293 EKGINSAGN
+1293 GINSPSN
-1302 YPQSADA
+1302 YTSNDR
-1309 AKFAFGNGNGTMPTG
+1309 KLAFGNIGATG
-1324 LGHMTAD
+1324 LHDVSVNGN
-1331 GQSINQAN
+1331 QINKAN
-1339 ANNFR
+1339 TGVFR
-1344 NCSFGIVSK
+1344 NASFGIAIGYVDGK
-1353 LRNGR
+1353 IQ
-1358 LVYNNGIIAPKLFDE
+1358 YNSEISVPKLFNE
-1373 AGSFTGKTV
+1373 AESGVTGKTTYKDQTLV
-1382 YNGEYQ
+1382 FKR
-1388 LEFRRN
+1388 L
-1394 GDTYIMTSVKKNGS
+1394 GDTYTMS
-1408 AVPTANNLD
+1408 AVKNTKAMGLETLNYQGWAWGKEL
-1417 KLTDT
+1417 KM
-1422 GPAYLDRFE
+1422 F
-1431 MYSNLFWPMD
+1431 SNEFWPMD
-1441 SAAKSFGTDGH
+1441 DIAGIAKDGH
-1452 DFKFGS
+1452 DFKHGLAKEDADGFNTGIPTRK
-1458 GVTGKNQ
+1458 VVGKNI
-1465 TGVGKDDEGAWD
+1465 TNIANGSDHPLGYGAD
-1477 TRSAPLVDP
+1477 
-1486 LKKGESNPDVNH
+1486 H
-1498 NAYFGMQFKMSFT
+1498 NAFFGMQFDLEFT
-1511 IPEDYVG
+1511 IPEGYVG
-1518 PLEYCFFGDDD
+1518 PLDYAFFGDDD

-1535 QPNGGGNAQLV
+1535 DADGNSQLI
-1546 CDIGGVHQAAGEYV
+1546 CDIGGVHQAVGEYV
-1560 DLSQYIDRV
+1560 DLRDYIP
-1569 NSNGDVVTGDEA
+1569 NGEA
-1581 NGKAYKPGT
+1581 GT
-1590 YTLHLYYT
+1590 YKLHLFYT
-1598 ERGASGSTC
+1598 ERGASGSCC
-1607 WMQFTLPGLRSVP
+1607 WMQYTLPGIRSVP
-1620 VDVPPDEPVGDL
+1620 VDVIPGDQTGNLFIEKKLKDGASDTSTEFEFKVTLDKGSAEPQQVADFYNCTIFKSDGNVVVEKVPVG
-1632 RIAKEVTG
+1632 
-1640 STGLDDTF
+1640 S
-1648 DFTLTLTG
+1648 
-1656 TPKEGGY
+1656 EGKV
-1663 DYEIIGTDGTT
+1663 IR
-1674 VETGKAN
+1674 
-1681 AATSSTG
+1681 
-1688 NNETKFKLKAGQFLR
+1688 LKAGEKAALER
-1703 IKGLANGM
+1703 LVPGM
-1711 KYEITE
+1711 KYTVSELDPNGAYEAEMITTTV
-1717 QDDNNAFETSITQ
+1717 TSNGST
-1730 TVGGTIQQSPT
+1730 TTDPVTTKEASGVIQGN
-1741 ITNNGKTIT
+1741 TNIQ
-1750 GTIVAD
+1750 
-1756 GGGVV
+1756 
-1761 HVVTYTNTFH
+1761 VTFTNSVF

>member
-149 CGQEGAPEGTVP
+149 CGQEGAPEGSVP

-302 ASVPTAPAVHV
+302 ASVPPAPAVHV

-336 HVPECYDENG
+336 HVPACYDENG
-346 GLTCGR
+346 ELTCGR

-503 SFSTMTYIYQF
+503 SFSTMTYTYQF

-562 KAAWAPELGESAH
+562 KAAWAPELGESTH

-747 AETAPGMEPS
+747 AETAPGMEDPTAPS
-757 ASGGLGE
+757 GLGE
-764 TVRNTASVTCHA
+764 TVRNTASVSCPA

-783 ATSVGTYGGPER
+783 ASSVGTYGGPER

-825 ASLEKIDGREGNG
+825 ASLEKIDGRNG
-838 FTLEIQKLPETDPDY
+838 SGFSLEVQPLPETDPDH
-853 ITFAQALEEDGDSGD
+853 IAFSQALESQEEGEPGGGE
-868 EEQLELQALRLDLRY
+868 EEQLELKALRLELRY

-893 EVTATVTPNEALK
+893 DVTATVTPNETLK
-906 NYRAPKAQPIAD
+906 NYRAPKAQPIPE
-918 GGETEEVLGDK
+918 GGEEAEEVLGDK

-951 TEEVVERGSIYI
+951 TEEIVEGGSIYI
-963 DVPEETA
+963 DVPEEDA
-970 QQSASVSAPVTVGV
+970 QKSGSTNTSAPVTVAF
-984 NSNLED
+984 NSNLQD
-990 GAEPLTVFAAAART
+990 GGDPLTLISVPQMMAAEEEAQTVGDEEQTIEEITFTVRNGKMAVDVEVNPYPKYTVQFYAELDRPVET
-1004 LAGAGATETA
+1004 GSSDNQVRIIDTSDKSLPQNGTGRGNDKDKEPTSPNGNPLMSLYFKNGGGIQTSKQLLQIFTDRDRIYNPKVSLSWQMLDNIGYEVTEAGADPTEDRHYELKEVWILKEGKDARSTEKA
-1014 ETTTATASMPAMDGV
+1014 DWDTY
-1029 QPMTITLGGDS
+1029 DS
-1040 AAFQTRM
+1040 AAFAM
-1047 LPYTTYQVEFWGELE
+1047 KKF
-1062 LLKLYEND
+1062 
-1070 KNNDSFKRNTGLS
+1070 
-1083 IIDTKSLG
+1083 
-1091 RLPANG
+1091 
-1097 EIVRSKPGAI
+1097 
-1107 GPELEGNAHVKY
+1107 
-1119 LTLKDDGTVETS
+1119 
-1131 EETKQ
+1131 
-1136 LFLPKQLSFNR
+1136 
-1147 VRENPLTLKD
+1147 
-1157 FAVLRNFVPTGEED
+1157 
-1171 KNPNGETNYTVIKAE
+1171 
-1186 LTKSGAQTP
+1186 
-1195 YKVIDLKELKVD
+1195 
-1207 VSEVILTN
+1207 TN
-1215 DESKVEESENVY
+1215 DPQTAAEDQNYILIKDSETVFRMVY
-1227 YLEDGA
+1227 QQNEGQHTN
-1233 SIKLICEPTAKTG
+1233 E
-1246 YTAPVTFYD
+1246 VNFYD
-1255 YDISDGLIYSSE
+1255 YDISTTE
-1267 EDAKATKNGKNV
+1267 RPVFNAWNNGQ
-1279 SGQVMTVAAWANVN
+1279 GA
-1293 EKGINSAGN
+1293 GINSPEN
-1302 YPQSADA
+1302 YSGTGE
-1309 AKFAFGNGNGTMPTG
+1309 AKYAFGNNNTGTPYGGLDNFGGEKKNQLNKFNGGGKTSPLPWESYHGCTFGLVGNTYGN
-1324 LGHMTAD
+1324 D
-1331 GQSINQAN
+1331 GKIQYMAN
-1339 ANNFR
+1339 
-1344 NCSFGIVSK
+1344 S
-1353 LRNGR
+1353 
-1358 LVYNNGIIAPKLFDE
+1358 PKLFNDGTAIGKYPYDE
-1373 AGSFTGKTV
+1373 
-1382 YNGEYQ
+1382 GEYTLQ
-1388 LEFRRN
+1388 FIRQ
-1394 GDTYIMTSVKKNGS
+1394 GDTYTIS
-1408 AVPTANNLD
+1408 AVNGAGLKGLENLS
-1417 KLTDT
+1417 KGKNQYT
-1422 GPAYLDRFE
+1422 LDIP
-1431 MYSNLFWPMD
+1431 MWTNHFWPMD
-1441 SAAKSFGTDGH
+1441 TASTVTGAEASKHDIMFGKDAKTH
-1452 DFKFGS
+1452 HYNNE
-1458 GVTGKNQ
+1458 GVTNDKYL
-1465 TGVGKDDEGAWD
+1465 D
-1477 TRSAPLVDP
+1477 TSDN
-1486 LKKGESNPDVNH
+1486 GQDH
-1498 NAYFGMQFKMSFT
+1498 NSYFGMQASFEFT
-1511 IPEDYVG
+1511 LPDGYVG
-1518 PLEYCFFGDDD
+1518 PLDYYFFGDDD
-1529 LWLFLE
+1529 LWLYLVKLDD
-1535 QPNGGGNAQLV
+1535 NGNMLSSQLV
-1546 CDIGGVHQAAGEYV
+1546 CDLGGVKSSTSGEYV
-1560 DLSQYIDRV
+1560 NLGEWIGTVEENKDNPDDPNNQYA
-1569 NSNGDVVTGDEA
+1569 G
-1581 NGKAYKPGT
+1581 AYRSGN
-1590 YTLHLYYT
+1590 YRLDLYYT

-1607 WMQFTLPGLRSVP
+1607 WMQFTIPNIRSGALDKTPDGEKGSLR
-1620 VDVPPDEPVGDL
+1620 L
-1632 RIAKEVTG
+1632 KKEVSGVVNPEQEYQFNLKIDGANDIFSVKKYDKNLVATTINKG
-1640 STGLDDTF
+1640 DNGLYE
-1648 DFTLTLTG
+1648 FT
-1656 TPKEGGY
+1656 
-1663 DYEIIGTDGTT
+1663 
-1674 VETGKAN
+1674 
-1681 AATSSTG
+1681 
-1688 NNETKFKLKAGQFLR
+1688 LKAGESMAAFDLP
-1703 IKGLANGM
+1703 KNAT
-1711 KYEITE
+1711 YVITE
-1717 QDDNNAFETSITQ
+1717 LEDPNNPYTTTIKTSTSQ
-1730 TVGGTIQQSPT
+1730 ELMEGRV
-1741 ITNNGKTIT
+1741 IT
-1750 GTIVAD
+1750 GTVQEDVTHYI
-1756 GGGVV
+1756 
-1761 HVVTYTNTFH
+1761 TYTNTFH
-1771 YTLPETGGPGTT
+1771 YQLPETGGLGTT
-1783 WYTYGVLPAL
+1783 LYTLAALPTL
-1793 VAAVVLYKRSRK
+1793 LAAGLLYKRSRK

>member
-149 CGQEGAPEGTVP
+149 CGQEGAPEGSVP

-302 ASVPTAPAVHV
+302 ASVPPAPAVHV

-503 SFSTMTYIYQF
+503 SFSTMTYTYQF

-670 DGTPVAPGAEQFLTF
+670 DETPAAPGAEQFLTF

-723 DEAVEAARETAS
+723 DEAIAAAKENA
-735 APVDAFAPMALS
+735 AVDAFAMPMS
-747 AETAPGMEPS
+747 AEQPA
-757 ASGGLGE
+757 AAGE
-764 TVRNTASVTCHA
+764 TVRNTATVTCPA
-776 LGEAAVT
+776 CGEGVEYSA
-783 ATSVGTYGGPER
+783 SSQGTYNGLES
-795 KHVEDLNT
+795 KHINSET
-803 TYHGETFD
+803 FSYSGETFD
-811 VTFVVN
+811 VVFTVD
-817 GDARLPAG
+817 GDAILPPGISAARAEELGRG
-825 ASLEKIDGREGNG
+825 AFLFQVTELDESTEEYRAFAEKISAKTEG
-838 FTLEIQKLPETDPDY
+838 
-853 ITFAQALEEDGDSGD
+853 EESADDSS
-868 EEQLELQALRLDLRY
+868 EQLELAVLGLELRY
-883 NGVRLDLDDC
+883 NSMKLDLSDC
-893 EVTATVTPNEALK
+893 EVMATITPNQAALLDKAEPPKTTTEDGEEA
-906 NYRAPKAQPIAD
+906 
-918 GGETEEVLGDK
+918 
-929 GFGIELKAFTLEEQT
+929 GFSIEMKAFTLEEQT
-944 DAIMGTT
+944 DAMAGVT
-951 TEEVVERGSIYI
+951 TEEAVEQGRIEI
-963 DVPEETA
+963 DVSADTNETTGITA
-970 QQSASVSAPVTVGV
+970 PAAPVAVTYADT
-984 NSNLED
+984 LED
-990 GAEPLTVFAAAART
+990 GADPLTLVLPQMMRAAASP
-1004 LAGAGATETA
+1004 
-1014 ETTTATASMPAMDGV
+1014 ASSV
-1029 QPMTITLGGDS
+1029 VNDS
-1040 AAFQTRM
+1040 AASADAVDSTSMTVAFKNGRGAVLSQIN
-1047 LPYTTYQVEFWGELE
+1047 PYPEYTVQFYANLDRLDWVDAPKDLATSSEGKVP
-1062 LLKLYEND
+1062 
-1070 KNNDSFKRNTGLS
+1070 
-1083 IIDTKSLG
+1083 IIDTSGKDMP
-1091 RLPANG
+1091 RNTTPM
-1097 EIVRSKPGAI
+1097 
-1107 GPELEGNAHVKY
+1107 GNAKI
-1119 LTLKDDGTVETS
+1119 TAPT
-1131 EETKQ
+1131 
-1136 LFLPKQLSFNR
+1136 N
-1147 VRENPLTLKD
+1147 NPLRFL
-1157 FAVLRNFVPTGEED
+1157 
-1171 KNPNGETNYTVIKAE
+1171 E
-1186 LTKSGAQTP
+1186 LTAVTQ
-1195 YKVIDLKELKVD
+1195 
-1207 VSEVILTN
+1207 
-1215 DESKVEESENVY
+1215 
-1227 YLEDGA
+1227 
-1233 SIKLICEPTAKTG
+1233 G
-1246 YTAPVTFYD
+1246 YTATFKTKQELTRIFTERTRQYNPKVSLNLQMLDNLTYDVMSETPDAPLTDLHYKFEQLWVLKAGGNPENESDWEKYERAKFEVPEEAEEVAEPSVKFTNSATEKASAPDKYILVSNGAVFRMVYKPETGSHTNAVNFYD
-1255 YDISDGLIYSSE
+1255 YDISSGGERLNSYN
-1267 EDAKATKNGKNV
+1267 NGN
-1279 SGQVMTVAAWANVN
+1279 GA
-1293 EKGINSAGN
+1293 GINSSTN
-1302 YPQSADA
+1302 YNGTG
-1309 AKFAFGNGNGTMPTG
+1309 AKLAFGNNNMGAPFGDESWTGHGGIENKLNMFNRHSKNWTKATFHGNTFGLVTG
-1324 LGHMTAD
+1324 LDLSSGHIQYAA
-1331 GQSINQAN
+1331 GVN
-1339 ANNFR
+1339 A
-1344 NCSFGIVSK
+1344 
-1353 LRNGR
+1353 
-1358 LVYNNGIIAPKLFDE
+1358 PDLFNE
-1373 AGSFTGKTV
+1373 GPETGKTC
-1382 YNGEYQ
+1382 YDEGEYQ
-1388 LEFRRN
+1388 LGFVRS
-1394 GDTYIMTSVKKNGS
+1394 GDTYTLSDVTNASRYNPDDSMR
-1408 AVPTANNLD
+1408 PL
-1417 KLTDT
+1417 
-1422 GPAYLDRFE
+1422 
-1431 MYSNLFWPMD
+1431 SNLNELVIVKENQYSTGVPVPSNSFWPMD
-1441 SAAKSFGTDGH
+1441 NALSAGTQGH
-1452 DFKFGS
+1452 DILFGKADTTIPIVAN
-1458 GVTGKNQ
+1458 GTTPPG
-1465 TGVGKDDEGAWD
+1465 TAAGKDASITLDSDDKA
-1477 TRSAPLVDP
+1477 
-1486 LKKGESNPDVNH
+1486 KH
-1498 NAYFGMQFKMSFT
+1498 NSYFGMQFAFEFEL
-1511 IPEDYVG
+1511 PEGYVG
-1518 PLEYCFFGDDD
+1518 PLDYVFFGDDD
-1529 LWLFLE
+1529 LWMFLD
-1535 QPNGGGNAQLV
+1535 GQLV
-1546 CDIGGVHQAAGEYV
+1546 CDLGGVKSSTCGEYV
-1560 DLSQYIDRV
+1560 NLADYIEKVPDDAKEYA
-1569 NSNGDVVTGDEA
+1569 G
-1581 NGKAYKPGT
+1581 AYKAGKH
-1590 YTLHLYYT
+1590 TLQLFYL
-1598 ERGASGSTC
+1598 ERGATGSTC
-1607 WMQFTLPGLRSVP
+1607 WMQFTIPNIRSVP
-1620 VDVPPDEPVGDL
+1620 IDPTPDSEKGSL
-1632 RIAKEVTG
+1632 RIYKEVSGAVDKNQAYEFNLTIEDVSDVFSVKKYDKDLNPIDVDPT
-1640 STGLDDTF
+1640 STGVY
-1648 DFTLTLTG
+1648 DFVLKDGESLAVYDL
-1656 TPKEGGY
+1656 PK
-1663 DYEIIGTDGTT
+1663 
-1674 VETGKAN
+1674 GKHF
-1681 AATSSTG
+1681 T
-1688 NNETKFKLKAGQFLR
+1688 
-1703 IKGLANGM
+1703 
-1711 KYEITE
+1711 ITE
-1717 QDDNNAFETSITQ
+1717 IGDNLNSYTT
-1730 TVGGTIQQSPT
+1730 T
-1741 ITNNGKTIT
+1741 ITSTDRENIVEGKTIEGVSKEET
-1750 GTIVAD
+1750 TIS
-1756 GGGVV
+1756 
-1761 HVVTYTNTFH
+1761 VTYTNTFH

>member
-64 SCYASLPQESAGPAQ
+64 SCYASLPQESAGPAK

-149 CGQEGAPEGTVP
+149 CGQEGAPEGSVP

-346 GLTCGR
+346 ELTCGR

-503 SFSTMTYIYQF
+503 SFSTMTYTYQF

-670 DGTPVAPGAEQFLTF
+670 DETPVAPGAEQFLTF

-747 AETAPGMEPS
+747 AETTPGMEPS

-764 TVRNTASVTCHA
+764 TVRNTASVSCPA

-825 ASLEKIDGREGNG
+825 TSLEKIDGREGNG

-944 DAIMGTT
+944 DAVMGTT
-951 TEEVVERGSIYI
+951 TEEVVESGSIYI

-970 QQSASVSAPVTVGV
+970 QQSASASASAPVTVAV
-984 NSNLED
+984 NQDLRD
-990 GAEPLTVFAAAART
+990 GGEPLTLLSAVPRMMAS
-1004 LAGAGATETA
+1004 AGAETETA
-1014 ETTTATASMPAMDGV
+1014 TAVEDTIVTNIGTVATDSISFAVKNKMAVRTTGGDYPTYTVDFYAELKRLNLQSEGTDTTHVTLIDTRGKRLPTNALDQALVYVKTGADGV
-1029 QPMTITLGGDS
+1029 LDSVDKKQHIFNPKTISFNPADTLDMGM
-1040 AAFQTRM
+1040 FN
-1047 LPYTTYQVEFWGELE
+1047 VLE
-1062 LLKLYEND
+1062 
-1070 KNNDSFKRNTGLS
+1070 
-1083 IIDTKSLG
+1083 
-1091 RLPANG
+1091 
-1097 EIVRSKPGAI
+1097 
-1107 GPELEGNAHVKY
+1107 
-1119 LTLKDDGTVETS
+1119 
-1131 EETKQ
+1131 
-1136 LFLPKQLSFNR
+1136 QLSQKD
-1147 VRENPLTLKD
+1147 NP
-1157 FAVLRNFVPTGEED
+1157 
-1171 KNPNGETNYTVIKAE
+1171 NPNGEHNYELMMFCVTESVLTPNENGE
-1186 LTKSGAQTP
+1186 LTSLNNIPEDKIFKLGEKSADMFVRTSDETKNNTTENGKTLVYIPEGAT
-1195 YKVIDLKELKVD
+1195 I
-1207 VSEVILTN
+1207 T
-1215 DESKVEESENVY
+1215 
-1227 YLEDGA
+1227 
-1233 SIKLICEPTAKTG
+1233 LIFKPTTG
-1246 YTAPVTFYD
+1246 KHEHSANFYD
-1255 YDISDGLIYSSE
+1255 YDISDGLIYE
-1267 EDAKATKNGKNV
+1267 NEDDAKQQKNGK
-1279 SGQVMTVAAWANVN
+1279 STSTQVADKQAYAYIH
-1293 EKGINSAGN
+1293 KQGINSDAN
-1302 YPQSADA
+1302 YVGSGV
-1309 AKFAFGNGNGTMPTG
+1309 KLAFGNVPTTG
-1324 LGHMTAD
+1324 LNDEKVG
-1331 GQSINQAN
+1331 GYNINQAATN
-1339 ANNFR
+1339 VFR
-1344 NCSFGIVSK
+1344 RCSFGIVTGYDSGK
-1353 LRNGR
+1353 I
-1358 LVYNNGIIAPKLFDE
+1358 VYNSKISAPQLFNE
-1373 AGSFTGKTV
+1373 AENSVTGKTTYKNQTLV
-1382 YNGEYQ
+1382 FNR
-1388 LEFRRN
+1388 L
-1394 GDTYIMTSVKKNGS
+1394 GDTYTMTAVRNTGAQNLETLDHQKDSWDKK
-1408 AVPTANNLD
+1408 L
-1417 KLTDT
+1417 
-1422 GPAYLDRFE
+1422 R
-1431 MYSNLFWPMD
+1431 MYSNEFWPMD
-1441 SAAKSFGTDGH
+1441 DIAGVGKDGH
-1452 DFKFGS
+1452 DFKHGLAN
-1458 GVTGKNQ
+1458 GKQ
-1465 TGVGKDDEGAWD
+1465 TFVGKDRTGTPNTSDHPDGVGA
-1477 TRSAPLVDP
+1477 
-1486 LKKGESNPDVNH
+1486 EH
-1498 NAYFGMQFKMSFT
+1498 NAFFGMQFDLEFT
-1511 IPEDYVG
+1511 IPAGYVG
-1518 PLEYCFFGDDD
+1518 PLDYAFFGDDD

-1535 QPNGGGNAQLV
+1535 DADGNSQLI
-1546 CDIGGVHQAAGEYV
+1546 CDIGGVHQVVGEYV
-1560 DLSQYIDRV
+1560 DLRDYIP
-1569 NSNGDVVTGDEA
+1569 
-1581 NGKAYKPGT
+1581 NGKAGT
-1590 YTLHLYYT
+1590 YKLHLFYT
-1598 ERGASGSTC
+1598 ERGASGSCC
-1607 WMQFTLPGLRSVP
+1607 WMQYTLPGIRSVP
-1620 VDVPPDEPVGDL
+1620 VDVIPGDQTGNLFIEKKLKDGASDTSTEFEFKVTLDKGSAEPQQVADFYNCTIFKSDGNVVVEKVPVG
-1632 RIAKEVTG
+1632 
-1640 STGLDDTF
+1640 S
-1648 DFTLTLTG
+1648 
-1656 TPKEGGY
+1656 EGKV
-1663 DYEIIGTDGTT
+1663 IR
-1674 VETGKAN
+1674 
-1681 AATSSTG
+1681 
-1688 NNETKFKLKAGQFLR
+1688 LKAGEKAALER
-1703 IKGLANGM
+1703 LVPGM
-1711 KYEITE
+1711 KYTVSELDPNGAYEAEMITTTV
-1717 QDDNNAFETSITQ
+1717 TSNGST
-1730 TVGGTIQQSPT
+1730 TTDPVTTKEASGVIQGN
-1741 ITNNGKTIT
+1741 TNIQ
-1750 GTIVAD
+1750 
-1756 GGGVV
+1756 
-1761 HVVTYTNTFH
+1761 VTFTNSVF

>member
-49 ARPVTCGQEEHVHDE
+49 ARPVSCGQEEHVHDE

-149 CGQEGAPEGTVP
+149 CGQEGTPEGSVP

-302 ASVPTAPAVHV
+302 ASVPPAPAVHV

-336 HVPECYDENG
+336 HVPACYDENG
-346 GLTCGR
+346 ELTCGR

-503 SFSTMTYIYQF
+503 SFSTMTYTYQF

-562 KAAWAPELGESAH
+562 KAAWAPELGESTH

-670 DGTPVAPGAEQFLTF
+670 DETPVAPGAEQFLTF

-723 DEAVEAARETAS
+723 DEAVEAAREAAS

-764 TVRNTASVTCHA
+764 TVRNTASVSCPA

-825 ASLEKIDGREGNG
+825 ASLEKIDGRNG
-838 FTLEIQKLPETDPDY
+838 SGFSLEVQPLPETDPDH
-853 ITFAQALEEDGDSGD
+853 IAFAQALESQEEGEPGGGE
-868 EEQLELQALRLDLRY
+868 EEQLELKALRLELRY

-893 EVTATVTPNEALK
+893 DVTATVTPNETLK
-906 NYRAPKAQPIAD
+906 NYRAPKAQPIPE
-918 GGETEEVLGDK
+918 GGEEAEEVLGDK

-951 TEEVVERGSIYI
+951 TEEIVEGGSIYI
-963 DVPEETA
+963 DVPEEDA
-970 QQSASVSAPVTVGV
+970 QKSGSTNASAPVTVAF
-984 NSNLED
+984 NSNLQD
-990 GAEPLTVFAAAART
+990 
-1004 LAGAGATETA
+1004 
-1014 ETTTATASMPAMDGV
+1014 
-1029 QPMTITLGGDS
+1029 GGD
-1040 AAFQTRM
+1040 
-1047 LPYTTYQVEFWGELE
+1047 
-1062 LLKLYEND
+1062 
-1070 KNNDSFKRNTGLS
+1070 
-1083 IIDTKSLG
+1083 
-1091 RLPANG
+1091 
-1097 EIVRSKPGAI
+1097 
-1107 GPELEGNAHVKY
+1107 
-1119 LTLKDDGTVETS
+1119 
-1131 EETKQ
+1131 
-1136 LFLPKQLSFNR
+1136 
-1147 VRENPLTLKD
+1147 PLTLISVPQMMAASDPEDAEAVSSEALTLVVKNGKTAVRTSVNPYPEYTVQFYANLDRLQWATPAEGQLNVGPEEQLFIPILDTSGKRFPQNNRGVISSVSPGVPLKYLELSGNKIGSVVEFKHERELTRIFVERQRQYNPKVSLNLERLDNLTYEEVITEQNGEKVVTYEAIENPHYDFIELWILNEGKTPAEDTKD
-1157 FAVLRNFVPTGEED
+1157 DTVREPNETKDTIWTKYSKEELQNRKFTNDPAVLAEHPQEYILIKNGATFRMVYNPITGD
-1171 KNPNGETNYTVIKAE
+1171 HTNATH
-1186 LTKSGAQTP
+1186 
-1195 YKVIDLKELKVD
+1195 
-1207 VSEVILTN
+1207 
-1215 DESKVEESENVY
+1215 
-1227 YLEDGA
+1227 
-1233 SIKLICEPTAKTG
+1233 
-1246 YTAPVTFYD
+1246 FYD
-1255 YDISDGLIYSSE
+1255 YDISNGGSVL
-1267 EDAKATKNGKNV
+1267 DARAGN
-1279 SGQVMTVAAWANVN
+1279 
-1293 EKGINSAGN
+1293 GINSASN
-1302 YPQSADA
+1302 YTGGGV
-1309 AKFAFGNGNGTMPTG
+1309 KLGFGNANMGAPYGELTWGSNYLNRMNRGPEVNGSTNNNAVFHGNTFGLVTGISGNKIQYAEGVSAPNLFNDGT
-1324 LGHMTAD
+1324 A
-1331 GQSINQAN
+1331 A
-1339 ANNFR
+1339 
-1344 NCSFGIVSK
+1344 
-1353 LRNGR
+1353 
-1358 LVYNNGIIAPKLFDE
+1358 
-1373 AGSFTGKTV
+1373 GKTT
-1382 YNGEYQ
+1382 YDGYQ
-1388 LEFRRN
+1388 LKFNRD
-1394 GDTYIMTSVKKNGS
+1394 GDTYTLSEVTGGAQRNTYGGS
-1408 AVPTANNLD
+1408 YGIQQLEHLTGLEKLKVLTYQSSMKVPV
-1417 KLTDT
+1417 
-1422 GPAYLDRFE
+1422 P
-1431 MYSNLFWPMD
+1431 SNSFWPMD
-1441 SAAKSFGTDGH
+1441 NVPAKNRKDILFGLQTSEGKASQQ
-1452 DFKFGS
+1452 FQS
-1458 GVTGKNQ
+1458 GPGANDKSLLPVS
-1465 TGVGKDDEGAWD
+1465 DDKAD
-1477 TRSAPLVDP
+1477 
-1486 LKKGESNPDVNH
+1486 H
-1498 NAYFGMQFKMSFT
+1498 NCFFGMQFEFNFELPKG
-1511 IPEDYVG
+1511 YVG
-1518 PLEYCFFGDDD
+1518 PLEYIFFGDDD
-1529 LWLFLE
+1529 LWVFVDD
-1535 QPNGGGNAQLV
+1535 QLA
-1546 CDIGGVHQAAGEYV
+1546 CDLGGVKSSTNGEYINLADYVERV
-1560 DLSQYIDRV
+1560 DKNDP
-1569 NSNGDVVTGDEA
+1569 NSA
-1581 NGKAYKPGT
+1581 YQSGKH
-1590 YTLHLYYT
+1590 TLKVFFL
-1598 ERGASGSTC
+1598 ERGATGSTC
-1607 WMQFTLPGLRSVP
+1607 WMQFTVPQIQSVNLDP
-1620 VDVPPDEPVGDL
+1620 TPDTD
-1632 RIAKEVTG
+1632 KG
-1640 STGLDDTF
+1640 S
-1648 DFTLTLTG
+1648 
-1656 TPKEGGY
+1656 
-1663 DYEIIGTDGTT
+1663 
-1674 VETGKAN
+1674 
-1681 AATSSTG
+1681 
-1688 NNETKFKLKAGQFLR
+1688 LR
-1703 IKGLANGM
+1703 IKKEVSGTEAAKEQVFSFNLEFENANDLYSAKIYKQDGTSVDVDPTGIGRFDFGLKNGEELFVFDVP
-1711 KYEITE
+1711 KGTKFTIEEEDDGLNSYKTEITVDGDKTE
-1717 QDDNNAFETSITQ
+1717 GKKYSGVTKEET
-1730 TVGGTIQQSPT
+1730 TI
-1741 ITNNGKTIT
+1741 
-1750 GTIVAD
+1750 A
-1756 GGGVV
+1756 
-1761 HVVTYTNTFH
+1761 VTYTNTFH
-1771 YTLPETGGPGTT
+1771 YQLPETGGPGTT
-1783 WYTYGVLPAL
+1783 LYTLAALPTL
-1793 VAAVVLYKRSRK
+1793 LAAGLLYKRSRK

>member
-149 CGQEGAPEGTVP
+149 CGQEGAPEGSVP

-292 LGQETAAGGD
+292 LSQETAAGGD

-503 SFSTMTYIYQF
+503 SFSTMTYTYQF

-549 YAPAAAVEASFLL
+549 YAPAAAVETSFLL

-670 DGTPVAPGAEQFLTF
+670 DETPVAPGAEQFLTF

-723 DEAVEAARETAS
+723 DEAVEAAREAAS

-764 TVRNTASVTCHA
+764 TVRNTASVTCPA

-825 ASLEKIDGREGNG
+825 ASLEKIDGRNG
-838 FTLEIQKLPETDPDY
+838 SGFSLEVQPLPETDPDH
-853 ITFAQALEEDGDSGD
+853 IAFAQALESQEEGESDS
-868 EEQLELQALRLDLRY
+868 EEQLELKALRLELRY

-906 NYRAPKAQPIAD
+906 NYRAPKTQPIAD

-951 TEEVVERGSIYI
+951 TEEVVESGSIYI

-970 QQSASVSAPVTVGV
+970 QQSASASASAPVTVAV
-984 NSNLED
+984 NQDLRD
-990 GAEPLTVFAAAART
+990 GGEPLTLLSAVPRMMAAAAGPEETQETVDAAANNTVDTVEPVTFAVKKGLMAARSSSVEYST
-1004 LAGAGATETA
+1004 YTVSFFGNVKLLNVIAGDAKDP
-1014 ETTTATASMPAMDGV
+1014 TTDEYLKDPAKD
-1029 QPMTITLGGDS
+1029 
-1040 AAFQTRM
+1040 
-1047 LPYTTYQVEFWGELE
+1047 
-1062 LLKLYEND
+1062 
-1070 KNNDSFKRNTGLS
+1070 LS
-1083 IIDTKSLG
+1083 IIDTRKLERVENGVTKKGGTPTNGKIKHGSRDKIAFLELNGDGTVKTTTDAGVNAPPVRLFKEKEIKFNPKKELNLG
-1091 RLPANG
+1091 MFMILEQFAQ
-1097 EIVRSKPGAI
+1097 
-1107 GPELEGNAHVKY
+1107 EGNA
-1119 LTLKDDGTVETS
+1119 TLDTS
-1131 EETKQ
+1131 
-1136 LFLPKQLSFNR
+1136 
-1147 VRENPLTLKD
+1147 
-1157 FAVLRNFVPTGEED
+1157 
-1171 KNPNGETNYTVIKAE
+1171 GETNYTLNSAIIIPVGSTEEQGTPITLNGKKPSEIK
-1186 LTKSGAQTP
+1186 LTSVENNANGSDTFYLPEGAT
-1195 YKVIDLKELKVD
+1195 V
-1207 VSEVILTN
+1207 
-1215 DESKVEESENVY
+1215 
-1227 YLEDGA
+1227 
-1233 SIKLICEPTAKTG
+1233 KLICDPTSSQN
-1246 YTAPVTFYD
+1246 YTAPVVFYD
-1255 YDISDGLIYSSE
+1255 YDITDGYIYTSATIG
-1267 EDAKATKNGKNV
+1267 EDTRRTTSTQTDEV
-1279 SGQVMTVAAWANVN
+1279 WYANTN
-1293 EKGINSAGN
+1293 KQGINSHFGSVTN
-1302 YPQSADA
+1302 GRLG
-1309 AKFAFGNGNGTMPTG
+1309 FGNGNTG
-1324 LGHMTAD
+1324 SGVDAD
-1331 GQSINQAN
+1331 KVGDYFINVAN
-1339 ANNFR
+1339 NNNFR
-1344 NCSFGIVSK
+1344 KCAFGIVTGLSNGK
-1353 LRNGR
+1353 LQ
-1358 LVYNNGIIAPKLFDE
+1358 YASGITAPNLFNESGD
-1373 AGSFTGKTV
+1373 FKGKTT
-1382 YNGEYQ
+1382 YQNGYE
-1388 LEFRRN
+1388 LEFNRV
-1394 GDTYIMTSVKKNGS
+1394 GDTYTMSAVKKSGEVVPS
-1408 AVPTANNLD
+1408 ADNLD
-1417 KLTDT
+1417 KLEKTGDT
-1422 GPAYLDRFE
+1422 WDHAFT
-1431 MYSNLFWPMD
+1431 MFSNSFWPMD
-1441 SAAKSFGTDGH
+1441 GVASHGTDGH
-1452 DFKFGS
+1452 DLKFGNGNLQS
-1458 GVTGKNQ
+1458 NRKYINGNGTLPK
-1465 TGVGKDDEGAWD
+1465 T
-1477 TRSAPLVDP
+1477 DP
-1486 LKKGESNPDVNH
+1486 NEPDVTVDGKKVLGPSVDH
-1498 NAYFGMQFKMSFT
+1498 NSYFGMQFKFEFF
-1511 IPEDYVG
+1511 IPDDYVG
-1518 PLEYCFFGDDD
+1518 PLEYCFHGDDD
-1529 LWLFLE
+1529 LWLFLD
-1535 QPNGGGNAQLV
+1535 NKLV
-1546 CDIGGVHQAAGEYV
+1546 CDIGGVHQSAGEYV
-1560 DLSQYIDRV
+1560 DLRQYLPVDADGTV
-1569 NSNGDVVTGDEA
+1569 
-1581 NGKAYKPGT
+1581 GKH
-1590 YTLHLYYT
+1590 TLTLFYT

-1607 WMQFTLPGLRSVP
+1607 WMQFTLPGIRSVP
-1620 VDVPPDEPVGDL
+1620 VDFIPDNDKGNLSIEKKVEGAVGTDTRYDFTL
-1632 RIAKEVTG
+1632 NLSGSSDTYTGEITRNTANGQTIETVEVTG
-1640 STGLDDTF
+1640 NGNTN
-1648 DFTLTLTG
+1648 FTL
-1656 TPKEGGY
+1656 
-1663 DYEIIGTDGTT
+1663 
-1674 VETGKAN
+1674 
-1681 AATSSTG
+1681 AA
-1688 NNETKFKLKAGQFLR
+1688 NETLVIRNLPKITYTIIENVDG
-1703 IKGLANGM
+1703 NG
-1711 KYEITE
+1711 
-1717 QDDNNAFETSITQ
+1717 FETTMTKSENGGEAVS
-1730 TVGGTIQQSPT
+1730 VGSDRRVSGTITANTS
-1741 ITNNGKTIT
+1741 IL
-1750 GTIVAD
+1750 
-1756 GGGVV
+1756 
-1761 HVVTYTNTFH
+1761 VTYTNTFH

>member
-149 CGQEGAPEGTVP
+149 CGQEGAPEGSVP

-302 ASVPTAPAVHV
+302 ASVPPAPAVHV

-503 SFSTMTYIYQF
+503 SFSTMTYTYQF

-670 DGTPVAPGAEQFLTF
+670 DETPVAPGAEQFLTF

-747 AETAPGMEPS
+747 AETTPGMEPS

-764 TVRNTASVTCHA
+764 TVRNTASVSCPA

-825 ASLEKIDGREGNG
+825 TSLEKIDGREGNG

-944 DAIMGTT
+944 DAVMGTT
-951 TEEVVERGSIYI
+951 TEEVVESGSIYI

-970 QQSASVSAPVTVGV
+970 QQSASASASAPVTVAV
-984 NSNLED
+984 NQDLRD
-990 GAEPLTVFAAAART
+990 GGEPLTLLSAVPRMMAS
-1004 LAGAGATETA
+1004 AGAETETA
-1014 ETTTATASMPAMDGV
+1014 TAVEDTIVTNIGTVATDSISFAVKNKMAVRTTGGDYPTYTVDFYAELKRLNLQSEGTDTTHVTLIDTRGKRLPTNALDQALVYVKTGADGV
-1029 QPMTITLGGDS
+1029 LDSVDKKQHIFNPKTISFNPADTLDMGM
-1040 AAFQTRM
+1040 FN
-1047 LPYTTYQVEFWGELE
+1047 VLE
-1062 LLKLYEND
+1062 
-1070 KNNDSFKRNTGLS
+1070 
-1083 IIDTKSLG
+1083 
-1091 RLPANG
+1091 
-1097 EIVRSKPGAI
+1097 
-1107 GPELEGNAHVKY
+1107 
-1119 LTLKDDGTVETS
+1119 
-1131 EETKQ
+1131 
-1136 LFLPKQLSFNR
+1136 QLSQKD
-1147 VRENPLTLKD
+1147 NP
-1157 FAVLRNFVPTGEED
+1157 
-1171 KNPNGETNYTVIKAE
+1171 NPNGEHNYELMMFCVTESVLTPNENGE
-1186 LTKSGAQTP
+1186 LTSLNNIPEDKIFKLGEKSADMFVRTSDETKNNTTENGKTLVYIPEGAT
-1195 YKVIDLKELKVD
+1195 I
-1207 VSEVILTN
+1207 T
-1215 DESKVEESENVY
+1215 
-1227 YLEDGA
+1227 
-1233 SIKLICEPTAKTG
+1233 LIFKPTTG
-1246 YTAPVTFYD
+1246 KHEHSANFYD
-1255 YDISDGLIYSSE
+1255 YDISDGLIYE
-1267 EDAKATKNGKNV
+1267 NEDDAKQQKNGK
-1279 SGQVMTVAAWANVN
+1279 STSTQVADKQAYAYIH
-1293 EKGINSAGN
+1293 KQGINSDAN
-1302 YPQSADA
+1302 YVGSGV
-1309 AKFAFGNGNGTMPTG
+1309 KLAFGNVPTTG
-1324 LGHMTAD
+1324 LNDEKVG
-1331 GQSINQAN
+1331 GYNINQAATN
-1339 ANNFR
+1339 VFR
-1344 NCSFGIVSK
+1344 RCSFGIVTGYDSGK
-1353 LRNGR
+1353 I
-1358 LVYNNGIIAPKLFDE
+1358 VYNSKISAPQLFNE
-1373 AGSFTGKTV
+1373 AENSVTGKTTYKNQTLV
-1382 YNGEYQ
+1382 FNR
-1388 LEFRRN
+1388 L
-1394 GDTYIMTSVKKNGS
+1394 GDTYTMTAVKNTG
-1408 AVPTANNLD
+1408 AQNLETLNHQKDSWD
-1417 KLTDT
+1417 KKL
-1422 GPAYLDRFE
+1422 R
-1431 MYSNLFWPMD
+1431 MYSNEFWPMD
-1441 SAAKSFGTDGH
+1441 DIAGVGKDGH
-1452 DFKFGS
+1452 DFKHGLAN
-1458 GVTGKNQ
+1458 GKQ
-1465 TGVGKDDEGAWD
+1465 TFVGKDRTGTPNTSDHPDGVGA
-1477 TRSAPLVDP
+1477 
-1486 LKKGESNPDVNH
+1486 EH
-1498 NAYFGMQFKMSFT
+1498 NAFFGMQFDLEFT
-1511 IPEDYVG
+1511 IPAGYVG
-1518 PLEYCFFGDDD
+1518 PLDYAFFGDDD

-1535 QPNGGGNAQLV
+1535 DADGNSQLI
-1546 CDIGGVHQAAGEYV
+1546 CDIGGVHQVVGEYV
-1560 DLSQYIDRV
+1560 DLRDYIP
-1569 NSNGDVVTGDEA
+1569 
-1581 NGKAYKPGT
+1581 NGKAGT
-1590 YTLHLYYT
+1590 YKLHLFYT
-1598 ERGASGSTC
+1598 ERGASGSCC
-1607 WMQFTLPGLRSVP
+1607 WMQYTLPGIRSVP
-1620 VDVPPDEPVGDL
+1620 VDVIPGDQTGNLFIEKKLKDGASDTSTEFEFKVTLDKGSAEPQQVADFYNCTIFKSDGNVVVEKVPVG
-1632 RIAKEVTG
+1632 
-1640 STGLDDTF
+1640 S
-1648 DFTLTLTG
+1648 
-1656 TPKEGGY
+1656 EGKV
-1663 DYEIIGTDGTT
+1663 IR
-1674 VETGKAN
+1674 
-1681 AATSSTG
+1681 
-1688 NNETKFKLKAGQFLR
+1688 LKAGEKAALER
-1703 IKGLANGM
+1703 LVPGM
-1711 KYEITE
+1711 KYTVSELDPNGAYEAEMITTTV
-1717 QDDNNAFETSITQ
+1717 TSNGST
-1730 TVGGTIQQSPT
+1730 TTDPVTTKEASGVIQGN
-1741 ITNNGKTIT
+1741 TNIQ
-1750 GTIVAD
+1750 
-1756 GGGVV
+1756 
-1761 HVVTYTNTFH
+1761 VTFTNSVF